1 MMSVNLGLTKFTNAN
16 LLNFSVLCF
25 VFISL
30 SAQKL
35 FLFLLTTQK
44 NIQLTNYK
52 TGLDYAKTQD
62 QNDTLAKYRNQF
74 HIPKDKEGNDWLYFT
89 GNSLGLQP
97 KSTQKYIQQELNDW
111 ANLGVEGHFEAKN
124 PWMPYHEFLTESMA
138 KIVGAKP
145 IEVVVMNTLTTNL
158 HLLMVSFYQPTK
170 TKYKIV
176 IESDAFP
183 SDRYAVQTQLDFHGF
198 DANEGLI
205 EWKPRE
211 GEELLNIEDLETIL
225 DQQGD
230 EIALLLIGGVNY
242 YTGQYLNIKRIAE
255 LGHSKNCMVGIDL
268 AHGAGNIQPELHNS
282 GVDFAAWC
290 TYKYLN
296 SGPGSLGGLFVHEKH
311 AHNKDL
317 KRFAGWW
324 SHNKDTRFN
333 MRQPLDVTPGA
344 EGWQLS
350 NPPILSMAAIKA
362 SLDMFNEVGME
373 ALRKKSEQLTGY
385 FEFLIN
391 ELNNDKIKIIT
402 PTDPKQRGCQLSIQ
416 VKDADKSLHHKL
428 TEANIITDW
437 REPDVIRCAPV
448 PLYNSFED
456 VFRMVEKLKEILN

>member
-1 MMSVNLGLTKFTNAN
+1 
-16 LLNFSVLCF
+16 
-25 VFISL
+25 L
-30 SAQKL
+30 SD
-35 FLFLLTTQK
+35 
-44 NIQLTNYK
+44 YK
-52 TGLDYAKTQD
+52 TGLDYAKKQD
-62 QNDTLAKYRNQF
+62 QNDPLAHYRSQF
-74 HIPKDKEGNDWLYFT
+74 HIPKDKDGNDWLYFT

-97 KSTQKYIQQELNDW
+97 KSTQKYIQQELDDW

-205 EWKPRE
+205 EWKPRK
-211 GEELLNIEDLETIL
+211 GEELLNIEDLESIL

-242 YTGQYLNIKRIAE
+242 YTGQYLDLKRIAE

-268 AHGAGNIQPELHNS
+268 AHGAGNIQPELHKS

-296 SGPGSLGGLFVHEKH
+296 SGPGSLAGLFVHEKH

>member
-1 MMSVNLGLTKFTNAN
+1 MSNHILGIA
-16 LLNFSVLCF
+16 
-25 VFISL
+25 
-30 SAQKL
+30 
-35 FLFLLTTQK
+35 
-44 NIQLTNYK
+44 
-52 TGLDYAKTQD
+52 YAKQLD
-62 QNDTLAKYRNQF
+62 KEDTVSHYREQF
-74 HIPKDKEGNDWLYFT
+74 HIPKDKDGNNWLYFT

-97 KSTQKYIQQELNDW
+97 KATQKYIQQELEDW
-111 ANLGVEGHFEAKN
+111 ANFGVEGHFEAKN

-145 IEVVVMNTLTTNL
+145 IEVVIMNTLTTNL

-205 EWKPRE
+205 EWKPRP

-225 DQQGD
+225 EKQGD

-242 YTGQYLNIKRIAE
+242 YTGQYLDLKKITQ
-255 LGHSKNCMVGIDL
+255 LGHAKNCMVGIDL
-268 AHGAGNIQPELHNS
+268 AHGVGNIKPDLHNS

-311 AHNKDL
+311 AHNKKL

-324 SHNKDTRFN
+324 SHNKATRFN
-333 MRQPLDVTPGA
+333 MRQPLDVIPGA

-373 ALRKKSEQLTGY
+373 ALREKSERLTGY

-391 ELNNDKIKIIT
+391 ELNNNKIKIIT
-402 PTDPKQRGCQLSIQ
+402 PSNPTERGCQLSIQ
-416 VKDADKSLHHKL
+416 VKDADKNLHKKL
-428 TEANIITDW
+428 TEAHIITDW

-448 PLYNSFED
+448 PLYNTFED
-456 VFRMVEKLKEILN
+456 VYRMVDKLKAILN